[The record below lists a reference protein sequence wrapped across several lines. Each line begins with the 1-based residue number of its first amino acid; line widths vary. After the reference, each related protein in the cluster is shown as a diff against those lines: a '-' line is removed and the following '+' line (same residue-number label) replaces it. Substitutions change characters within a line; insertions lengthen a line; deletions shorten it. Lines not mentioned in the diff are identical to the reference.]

1 MTKNLST
8 VMALLVV
15 LASLSA
21 LHHSG
26 AQVPDDVESGWMGL
40 IDVNTNLRN
49 LVYLDRTALS
59 GLSRLDLSGIMET
72 MRGFPENAGQ
82 IAGLYL
88 SWIDLFLG
96 FVFAL
101 IPLVNIVWILP
112 SILLCISSGYLI
124 YSNSGGFLRFTGIV
138 QMLGAIPILNLLLF
152 PLLPINLVL
161 QSVIIVLGRGGSAPG
176 EQIVDRA
183 IILTAPVE
191 IREGEDFQVSA
202 TFNGKPLPGA
212 LITLANET
220 VVTDSNGT
228 ATLIAPDVRED
239 TRYRIEAGGTEG
251 KGSTTI
257 LVKNESV

>member
-1 MTKNLST
+1 MMKNLPAL
-8 VMALLVV
+8 VALLVV

-21 LHHSG
+21 LHPSG
-26 AQVPDDVESGWMGL
+26 AQVPDDVESGWRGL
-40 IDVNTNLRN
+40 IDVSTNLRN
-49 LVYLDRTALS
+49 LVYLGRTALS
-59 GLSRLDLSGIMET
+59 SLSRLDLNGIMET

-88 SWIDLFLG
+88 SCIDLFLG

-101 IPLVNIVWILP
+101 VPFVNIVWILP

-124 YSNSGGFLRFTGIV
+124 YSNSGGLLRFTGIV
-138 QMLGAIPILNLLLF
+138 QILGAIPILNLLLS
-152 PLLPINLVL
+152 PLLLINLVL
-161 QSVIIVLGRGGSAPG
+161 QSVIIALGKGGSAPG
-176 EQIVDRA
+176 EQVVDRA
-183 IILTAPVE
+183 IILTAPAE

-202 TFNGKPLPGA
+202 MLNGKPLSGA

-220 VVTDSNGT
+220 VATDFNGM

-257 LVKNESV
+257 LIKNKSV